1 MLKKIFVL
9 LGLISAGAAV
19 AGADFNEPPSD
30 SSIST
35 PTKVA
40 FSSARPAQVVAL
52 IHNKLLNDPMAP
64 VVGAEHPVLKIVSF
78 VNYDCIHCRQ
88 LDSNLEKLLKA
99 YPQIAITYRL
109 ISYGSEASTAATRMA
124 LTVWIEQPEKF
135 HAFHHALMAY
145 PGMADDDRIRS
156 ALRTAGVKLNK
167 FRPDTYH
174 LIEVNKELLRTLQY
188 SGTPTTFIGDRVLL
202 GAVSY
207 EDLASAV
214 DAALE
219 DEKVLPKFLPGDIIE
234 TVINQHIYLSTFP
247 QADVS
252 YQNINMQ

>member
-9 LGLISAGAAV
+9 LGLISAGAAL
-19 AGADFNEPPSD
+19 AGADFNGHPSD
-30 SSIST
+30 ISLST

-40 FSSARPAQVVAL
+40 FSPARPAQVEAL

-64 VVGAEHPVLKIVSF
+64 VVGAEHPVLQVVSF

-109 ISYGSEASTAATRMA
+109 ISYGSKASTAATRMA

-156 ALRTAGVKLNK
+156 ALETAGLKLNK
-167 FRPDTYH
+167 FRPNTRH
-174 LIEVNKELLRTLQY
+174 IIEVNKELLRTLQY

-202 GAVSY
+202 GEVPY
-207 EDLASAV
+207 EELRKAV
-214 DAALE
+214 DEAL
-219 DEKVLPKFLPGDIIE
+219 KNV
-234 TVINQHIYLSTFP
+234 
-247 QADVS
+247 
-252 YQNINMQ
+252 

>member
-19 AGADFNEPPSD
+19 AGADFNGHPSD
-30 SSIST
+30 TSLPT

-40 FSSARPAQVVAL
+40 FSPARPAQVEAL
-52 IHNKLLNDPMAP
+52 IHNKLLNDPMSP

-99 YPQIAITYRL
+99 YPQVAITYRL

-156 ALRTAGVKLNK
+156 ALNKAGVKLNK
-167 FRPDTYH
+167 YRPDTHH
-174 LIEVNKELLRTLQY
+174 LIDLNKELLRRLQY
-188 SGTPTTFIGDRVLL
+188 SGTPTTFIGERVIS
-202 GAVSY
+202 GAVPY
-207 EDLASAV
+207 DELEI
-214 DAALE
+214 ALSRALKQS
-219 DEKVLPKFLPGDIIE
+219 DSLYK
-234 TVINQHIYLSTFP
+234 
-247 QADVS
+247 
-252 YQNINMQ
+252 

>member
-1 MLKKIFVL
+1 MKKIFVL
-9 LGLISAGAAV
+9 LGLISVGSAI
-19 AGADFNEPPSD
+19 AGADFCGHPSD
-30 SSIST
+30 TSISS

-40 FSSARPAQVVAL
+40 FSPARPAQVEAL
-52 IHNKLLNDPMAP
+52 IHNKLLNDPMSP

-124 LTVWIEQPEKF
+124 LTVWIEQPDKF
-135 HAFHHALMAY
+135 HAFHHALMVY

-156 ALRTAGVKLNK
+156 ALETAGVKLNK
-167 FRPDTYH
+167 FRPDTH
-174 LIEVNKELLRTLQY
+174 HIIEVNKELLRTLQY

-202 GAVSY
+202 GEVPY
-207 EDLASAV
+207 EELRKAV
-214 DAALE
+214 DEAL
-219 DEKVLPKFLPGDIIE
+219 KNV
-234 TVINQHIYLSTFP
+234 
-247 QADVS
+247 
-252 YQNINMQ
+252 